1 MAGLLSGLEQ
11 FGLSNL
17 ESMDLYETQK
27 KPEEGG
33 EGGQAA
39 AHVVQEQDFLFDPT
53 SPLNKEQVKE
63 MFCILEKR
71 FAENTIGDVKILKG
85 SIIAGSVMSEISIPA
100 LERNTK
106 VNLCFIDKL

>member
-1 MAGLLSGLEQ
+1 MKIS
-11 FGLSNL
+11 L
-17 ESMDLYETQK
+17 ESTEAGRKL
-27 KPEEGG
+27 
-33 EGGQAA
+33 
-39 AHVVQEQDFLFDPT
+39 EQDFLFDPT